1 MSASEFNRIRVDDM
15 TFWTKLRRTAGAFR
29 TANGGN
35 IAVTFALAAL
45 PIVGTV
51 GFAVDYSHANSV
63 KAAMQA
69 ALDSTALMLAKD
81 AATVTSAQLQ
91 TNATNYFKALF
102 TRPEATGITIVATY
116 TTSGG
121 SKVVVNGSAN
131 VPTAFL
137 GIIGTN
143 SIPVTGSSTTA
154 WGSTRLRV
162 ALALDT
168 TGSMA
173 DDGKIAALKTAT
185 KALLTQLKGAA
196 GTDGDVYVSIV
207 PFSKDVN
214 VGSSNYNGNWID
226 WSEWEDDNG
235 SDSSTTTCTTTKTGK
250 SGKSTKKCTTST
262 TWVPDNHNTWNGCI
276 TDRDQNY
283 DQLVTAPNPAD
294 KTLPDSSASTLFPAE
309 QFDGCPAA
317 MMGLNYN
324 WTAMNSLVD
333 GLYPAGNTN
342 QPVGLVWAW
351 QSLVGGGPLTAPAK
365 DANYKYTDVIILMS
379 DGLNTENRWSTNQTT
394 IDKRMYDS
402 TKSGAGTCANIKN
415 SGVTLYTVQVNTG
428 GDPLSTIM
436 QNCAGGPDKF
446 MDSTKFFQVTTA
458 SGLGT
463 VFNAIG
469 TNLTQLRVAK

>member
-1 MSASEFNRIRVDDM
+1 MTASEFNRVRGDDM
-15 TFWTKLRRTAGAFR
+15 SFWTKLRRTAGAFR

-35 IAVTFALAAL
+35 IAITFALATL
-45 PIVGTV
+45 PVVGTV

-91 TNATNYFKALF
+91 TNATNYFNALF
-102 TRPEATGITIVATY
+102 TRPEATSVAVTATY
-116 TTSGG
+116 TATGG
-121 SKVVVNGSAN
+121 SKVVVNGTAN

-137 GIIGTN
+137 GIIGYNT
-143 SIPVTGSSTTA
+143 IPVTGSSTTA

-173 DDGKIAALKTAT
+173 DDGKIAALKSST
-185 KALLTQLKGAA
+185 KALLAQLKAAA

-214 VGSSNYNGNWID
+214 VGRANYNGNWID
-226 WSEWEDDNG
+226 WDDWELANG
-235 SDSSTTTCTTTKTGK
+235 SYQNTSNCSGSSRRGRSRC
-250 SGKSTKKCTTST
+250 SGSSQV
-262 TWVPDNHNTWNGCI
+262 WVPAAYSTWNGCI

-294 KTLPDSSASTLFPAE
+294 STLPAASASTLFPAE

-324 WTAMNSLVD
+324 WTAMNTLVD

-342 QPVGLVWAW
+342 QPIGLVWAW

-379 DGLNTENRWSTNQTT
+379 DGLNTENRFSTSQTT

-402 TKSGAGTCANIKN
+402 SNNGAGTCANIKN
-415 SGVTLYTVQVNTG
+415 AGVTLYTVQVNTG
-428 GDPLSTIM
+428 GDPLSTLL
-436 QNCAGGPDKF
+436 QNCAGSPEKF
-446 MDSTKFFQVTTA
+446 SDITKFFQVTTA

-463 VFNAIG
+463 VFNTIG